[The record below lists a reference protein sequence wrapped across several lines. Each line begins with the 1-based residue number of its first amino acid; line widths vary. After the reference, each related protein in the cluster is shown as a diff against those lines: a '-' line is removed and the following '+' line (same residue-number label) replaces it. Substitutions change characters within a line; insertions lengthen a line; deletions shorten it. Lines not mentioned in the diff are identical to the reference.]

1 MQAALILSVVAASAA
16 AQAAVNATTCGA
28 EFSTCG
34 FDSNVLSCCSNLKC
48 HKFKDGFGQ
57 CLKPDF
63 KPSHKDVEDD
73 EQNGATFVSVEGD
86 ATYAVYG
93 PVCGGN
99 GAGCPKKGDVAVKD
113 CVKNVRSFLGDNKC
127 VAPED
132 ATCKKIKTGAW
143 GCVWNSQSP
152 QKDAEDSEQA
162 GCTNVSVV
170 GDATYCVQGK
180 ICGAEG
186 DVCPKKGAVAVA
198 DCLKT
203 LNSYVDATKCVAP
216 VDGVCQKLPSGA
228 RGCVFG
234 AVPVATTT
242 AAPATGKCTE
252 VSVEGD
258 ATYCIAG
265 DICSG
270 SFTEGG
276 DLCPKK
282 GDVATKDCVKNAR
295 SYVDAAKCV
304 APEDAECKKLK
315 TGAYGC
321 VWSSQ
326 APQKDAEDGEA
337 AAWQQC
343 GGNNYKGDT
352 SCAAGTKCVVV
363 NDWYSQCQPLPT
375 KDGQVATWQQCGG
388 STYKGL
394 TVCRDEDVC
403 QKWNDYYSQCIPKTQ
418 AAPKKEAEQQSG
430 TVDRFGQCGGKEYKG
445 NTKCGDAD
453 KCQSW
458 NE

>member
-16 AQAAVNATTCGA
+16 ALSAANATTCGA

-34 FDSNVLSCCSNLKC
+34 FNVLSCCKDLKC
-48 HKFKDGFGQ
+48 HKFKDGLGQ
-57 CLKPDF
+57 CLPIESKTDF
-63 KPSHKDVEDD
+63 KPKQKDVEDD

-113 CVKNVRSFLGDNKC
+113 CVKNVRS
-127 VAPED
+127 
-132 ATCKKIKTGAW
+132 
-143 GCVWNSQSP
+143 
-152 QKDAEDSEQA
+152 
-162 GCTNVSVV
+162 
-170 GDATYCVQGK
+170 
-180 ICGAEG
+180 
-186 DVCPKKGAVAVA
+186 
-198 DCLKT
+198 
-203 LNSYVDATKCVAP
+203 
-216 VDGVCQKLPSGA
+216 
-228 RGCVFG
+228 
-234 AVPVATTT
+234 
-242 AAPATGKCTE
+242 
-252 VSVEGD
+252 
-258 ATYCIAG
+258 
-265 DICSG
+265 
-270 SFTEGG
+270 
-276 DLCPKK
+276 
-282 GDVATKDCVKNAR
+282 
-295 SYVDAAKCV
+295 YVDAAKCV
-304 APEDAECKKLK
+304 APEDASCQKLK
-315 TGAYGC
+315 TGAWGC
-321 VWSSQ
+321 VWPSRG
-326 APQKDAEDGEA
+326 PQKDAEDSEA

-363 NDWYSQCQPLPT
+363 NEWYSQCQPLPT